1 MHTLPPPQ
9 PVAHSV
15 TCTSCHFLHLYRNIK
30 GFMVQTGD
38 PTGER
43 WACPAAGVGWYTC
56 VCPTAQGRGRAVRAS
71 GETGLRMSS
80 TTHSRYA
87 VRSVPAEQG
96 ETVRCH
102 PVQHTGRGIVSM
114 ANSGADSN
122 GSQFFIT
129 YSRQAHLDS
138 KYTVFGRYAARI
150 AAPCQ

>member
-1 MHTLPPPQ
+1 
-9 PVAHSV
+9 
-15 TCTSCHFLHLYRNIK
+15 
-30 GFMVQTGD
+30 
-38 PTGER
+38 
-43 WACPAAGVGWYTC
+43 
-56 VCPTAQGRGRAVRAS
+56 
-71 GETGLRMSS
+71 MSS

-102 PVQHTGRGIVSM
+102 PVQHTGRGTVSM

-150 AAPCQ
+150 AAPCQWTTCSRQPDSVAA